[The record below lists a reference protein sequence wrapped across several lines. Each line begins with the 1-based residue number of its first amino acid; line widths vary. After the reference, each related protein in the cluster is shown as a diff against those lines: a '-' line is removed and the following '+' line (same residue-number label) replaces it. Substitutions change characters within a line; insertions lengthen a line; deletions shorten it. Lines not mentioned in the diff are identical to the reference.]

1 METCLFLVL
10 GQPEGL
16 DLRNNGSEQGKIVE
30 EVSEPGVTALYSS
43 SYKNYIANE
52 PFVEESEEEPSEV
65 EEDPKEEPTEV
76 EEDPKEES
84 SEEVGNKLEKEP
96 SDDLEEDPIE
106 ELEEEASEVLL
117 EQIEEPSECDAQ
129 SFFNHNNNWSEE
141 LVEDPPEASLSEC
154 LSGTDPNSSY
164 KKKSSPDA
172 LTGESVSLQRYQ
184 SQKKYRQEE
193 SLKRESESWYAAHL
207 HGHSGLAMTL
217 DDKGS
222 SKQQEGTR
230 SSGKRRHSRW
240 DKVENDQA
248 NKGKKTKWI
257 SGDSQLKQ
265 IGPLQLPYFRKE
277 LVAGLELESDI

>member
-1 METCLFLVL
+1 MRNQKFSRVSRNDIKEKRSEEKAVLVSAAGKCLP
-10 GQPEGL
+10 Q
-16 DLRNNGSEQGKIVE
+16 
-30 EVSEPGVTALYSS
+30 SS
-43 SYKNYIANE
+43 SYRNNIANE

-65 EEDPKEEPTEV
+65 EEDPEEEPSEV
-76 EEDPKEES
+76 EEDPEEES

-96 SDDLEEDPIE
+96 SDDLEKNPKEDPIK

-141 LVEDPPEASLSEC
+141 LVEDPLEASLSEC

-164 KKKSSPDA
+164 KKKRSPDA

-193 SLKRESESWYAAHL
+193 SFKRESESWYYAHL
-207 HGHSGLAMTL
+207 HGHSRLAMTL

-222 SKQQEGTR
+222 SKQQEGTG
-230 SSGKRRHSRW
+230 SSGKRRRSRW

-257 SGDSQLKQ
+257 SDDSQLKQ
-265 IGPLQLPYFRKE
+265 IGTLQLPYFRKE
-277 LVAGLELESDI
+277 LVAGSKLE